1 MSGIKDGEMGVSRA
15 GQRGEQEQGQE
26 GVYKSSQIASSP
38 LSPPPLTRIIY
49 YKELQHYQN
58 K

>member
-26 GVYKSSQIASSP
+26 GVYKSSQIA
-38 LSPPPLTRIIY
+38 PLTPNTHTHHIS
-49 YKELQHYQN
+49 
-58 K
+58 